1 MSSAAE
7 TLDESVCYKLPA
19 KGVACV
25 LAATVTVKDRS
36 IEPAVLLTKL
46 FYGVYAELFLHV
58 VTHFKSNYL
67 TIEAV
72 EDRRYIELSVSTLDL
87 GGISKQLLQRLVC
100 TEISLDQILSVLSFG
115 ISLGDTV
122 RSCDACG

>member
-1 MSSAAE
+1 MFPFIYILSLMTLLHTGIIVAMSCAAE
-7 TLDESVCYKLPA
+7 TLDESVCYKLSA

-36 IEPAVLLTKL
+36 VESTVLLTKL

-72 EDRRYIELSVSTLDL
+72 EYR
-87 GGISKQLLQRLVC
+87 
-100 TEISLDQILSVLSFG
+100 
-115 ISLGDTV
+115 
-122 RSCDACG
+122 